1 MKTHKVIDLNYSESE
16 GNTNFIGTFEE
27 CQKYYEEQFHRGLT
41 DSFMLR
47 IENLSSSEYETY
59 NVDEDENAEEEKQFN
74 V

>member
-1 MKTHKVIDLNYSESE
+1 MKTHKVIDLHYSESE
-16 GNTNFIGTFEE
+16 GNTDFVGTFEE
-27 CQKYYEEQFHRGLT
+27 CQDYYEEQCKMCLT

-59 NVDEDENAEEEKQFN
+59 NSDEDENTEEEKQFN

>member
-1 MKTHKVIDLNYSESE
+1 MSSA
-16 GNTNFIGTFEE
+16 
-27 CQKYYEEQFHRGLT
+27 

-59 NVDEDENAEEEKQFN
+59 NSDEDENTEEEKQSN